1 MALYKGNWR
10 GLYIY
15 IYPPISGVA
24 TLLITGDGAHLVEL
38 PPFDCIEILESAES
52 LVVNWIPPSS

>member
-1 MALYKGNWR
+1 MG
-10 GLYIY
+10 Y